1 MQYVLIARA
10 APGIENQRKAL
21 QVFTKVGPAQGTTSL
36 HAGADGKT
44 YVLMIETDEPDMS
57 SSLTYAPFFEKFEV
71 IPVVPIDEKWLQAA
85 QAAEANWD

>member
-21 QVFTKVGPAQGTTSL
+21 QVFTKTGPAQGTTAL
-36 HAGADGKT
+36 LAGMDGKT
-44 YVLMIETDEPDMS
+44 FINMIESDDPDLVAA
-57 SSLTYAPFFEKFEV
+57 LTFAPFFEKFELV
-71 IPVVPIDEKWLQAA
+71 PVVPVDETWLQAA